1 MEPSIAGMVL
11 LSAVLHP
18 IWNAL
23 IKGDARPDMAFMAL
37 MAMFLF
43 FAGAHGLAT
52 GADFLSVSEAWPLV
66 LISSAGLAIYGYN
79 LVLTLKQGDLSAYYP
94 IVRSSPLFIVL
105 VGVLF
110 LDARYTPSLLAG
122 MALVV
127 GGAIALQYRPGS
139 RFFDDPATLLRALAA
154 MVGSGV
160 YSISDSRGVR
170 LVEPMVFMFW
180 VQIVVIPILG
190 ALFFRHRG
198 SARMFAGWRPG
209 ALRYL
214 TLGSVCYGSYILVLF
229 AYRLGGEVA
238 AVTTIRQASIPLSVV
253 LGGFFFKE
261 GGIWRRLV
269 ASGVLAAGIIVI
281 VLAP

>member
-1 MEPSIAGMVL
+1 MELYIAGMVL

-23 IKGDARPDMAFMAL
+23 IKGDARPDMAFLAL

-43 FAGAHGLAT
+43 FAGAQGLAT
-52 GADFLSVSEAWPLV
+52 GADFLSVAEAWPLV
-66 LISSAGLAIYGYN
+66 LLSAAGLALYGYN

-94 IVRSSPLFIVL
+94 IIRSSPLFIVI

-122 MALVV
+122 IVLVV
-127 GGAIALQYRPGS
+127 GATIALQHRPGS
-139 RFFDDPATLLRALAA
+139 RFLHDPATLLRALAA

-170 LVEPMVFMFW
+170 LVEPAVFMFW
-180 VQIVVIPILG
+180 VQIAVIPVLS

-198 SARMFAGWRPG
+198 SVSMFAGWRPR

-214 TLGSVCYGSYILVLF
+214 FLGCICYGSYILVLY

-238 AVTTIRQASIPLSVV
+238 AVTTVRQASIPVSVV

-261 GGIWRRLV
+261 GSIPRRLA
-269 ASGVLAAGIIVI
+269 ASAVLVAGIIVI

>member
-1 MEPSIAGMVL
+1 MELYIAGMVL

-37 MAMFLF
+37 MFMFLF
-43 FAGAHGLAT
+43 FSGAHGLAT
-52 GADFLSVSEAWPLV
+52 GADFLSVAEAWPLV
-66 LISSAGLAIYGYN
+66 LISSAGLTVYGYT
-79 LVLTLKQGDLSAYYP
+79 LVLTLKHGDLSAYYP
-94 IVRSSPLFIVL
+94 IVRSSPLFIVI

-110 LDARYTPSLLAG
+110 LEARYTPSLLAG
-122 MALVV
+122 MGLVV
-127 GGAIALQYRPGS
+127 GGAIALQYQPGS
-139 RFFDDPATLLRALAA
+139 RFFNDPATLLRALAA

-180 VQIVVIPILG
+180 VQVAVIPVLSV
-190 ALFFRHRG
+190 LFLRNRG
-198 SARMFAGWRPG
+198 SAPLFAGWRPR

-214 TLGSVCYGSYILVLF
+214 TLGCVCYGSYILVLF

-238 AVTTIRQASIPLSVV
+238 AVTTVRQASIPVSVV

-261 GGIWRRLV
+261 GNIPRRLV
-269 ASGVLAAGIIVI
+269 ASAVLAAGIVVI